1 MVPFLHLQS
10 QLRWVESSCP
20 HITWKTFVYLQGY
33 LYFSLKTTSCHHL
46 LSAGVSHFPSWNP
59 GMHFPPNL
67 LAPNIMLIAARG
79 TFCQLKSCFFSTNP
93 LRMDSH
99 CSWEK
104 DENSQH
110 RLWAL
115 RGPEHP
121 SLCRHSPWRNLLTCS
136 SLPSASESSS
146 HCPPSGMFFPPSFF
160 SCCALFK
167 FQDFSWN
174 FAFLET
180 FSRFQRG

>member
-1 MVPFLHLQS
+1 MSSHHVKNLCVSPRLSRLQF
-10 QLRWVESSCP
+10 
-20 HITWKTFVYLQGY
+20 KD
-33 LYFSLKTTSCHHL
+33 HL
-46 LSAGVSHFPSWNP
+46 LSPSSLSWSITALFFLEP
-59 GMHFPPNL
+59 WMYFPPNL
-67 LAPNIMLIAARG
+67 LASNIMLIAARG
-79 TFCQLKSCFFSTNP
+79 TFCKLKSRLFSTNP

-110 RLWAL
+110 CLWAL
-115 RGPEHP
+115 HGPEHP
-121 SLCRHSPWRNLLTCS
+121 GLCRHSPWRNLLDCS

-174 FAFLET
+174 FAFLGT